1 MKNLQRD
8 KVNRT
13 NKNKSINTKP
23 EIIVRKKLFSRG
35 YRFKIHDGKL
45 PGRPD
50 IVLPKIKT
58 IINVHGCYW
67 HYHGCEKSRLPKTRT
82 EYWLTRLEDNKKR
95 DFFNKQKLIKLG
107 WKVIDIW
114 ECTLNKGNIAK
125 TFERLEHQIAV

>member
-1 MKNLQRD
+1 MVRLL
-8 KVNRT
+8 
-13 NKNKSINTKP
+13 NKNHSKNTKP
-23 EIIVRKKLFSRG
+23 EIIVRKKLFSKG
-35 YRFKIHDGKL
+35 YRFKIHDSKL

-67 HYHGCEKSRLPKTRT
+67 HYHGCEKSRLPKTRS
-82 EYWLTRLEDNKKR
+82 EYWLKRLEDNKKR

-114 ECTLNKGNIAK
+114 ECTLDKNNFAK
-125 TFERLEHQIAV
+125 TFERLEHQIAI

>member
-82 EYWLTRLEDNKKR
+82 AYWLTRLEDNKNR

-114 ECTLNKGNIAK
+114 ECTLDKSNIAK